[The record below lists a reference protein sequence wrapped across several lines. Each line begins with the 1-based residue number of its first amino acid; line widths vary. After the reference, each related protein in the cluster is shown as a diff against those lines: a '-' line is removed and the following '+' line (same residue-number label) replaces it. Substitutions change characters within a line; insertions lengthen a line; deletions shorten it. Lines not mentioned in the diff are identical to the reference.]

1 MSEGRRVGGSVKATD
16 GAHELAKSGP
26 PPPRRGA
33 GPRVSDSLSSSRRR
47 GRERGPWA
55 AGMALGILLAVSLA
69 PPLSAQ
75 ADTLALS
82 DCVSLALERNPLV
95 RSAQQQVQASL
106 ARIRQARAL
115 PQPTLDID
123 SDLQPRMTDFRGSEE
138 RYVGLSQTV
147 PFPGRTWI
155 HGKVARE
162 ESNEVV
168 ADRDLLRL
176 DITYQVT
183 TAFYDILLARE
194 QLEYARQNEGLAADF
209 VSMTE
214 MKFQAGDLAQVE
226 VVRARVEA
234 ARARS
239 AVRAAEN
246 EVRLALARMNFLLA
260 RDVSNPLVADGT
272 LRTELVTPHP
282 EALTRAALEARP
294 EMRRVNASIARESHK
309 KTQGYLSYFPDFD
322 VGVAQHRQTGLEN
335 TWDVTL
341 SLSLPV
347 LFWQPVRG
355 EIAEAGAN
363 ERAFREE
370 GVHVAN
376 AISLE
381 VQEAVA
387 NLATAAEQIRLF
399 EDGIL
404 GQAEEAYR
412 MYQFSFEQGEIDA
425 LDLIEARRTLNEAR
439 TSYADALYTYDVV
452 RAAAE
457 RAVGRPIQEQDH
469 VQDLPQPAPID
480 DSIDPSPFNELRAG
494 FPPGGDSV
502 GGGPRHRRRLR
513 RGSGNGGR

>member
-1 MSEGRRVGGSVKATD
+1 MSEGRRGEGSVAVND
-16 GAHELAKSGP
+16 GARELARSGP

-33 GPRVSDSLSSSRRR
+33 GPTVAGFLARP
-47 GRERGPWA
+47 GRKGRKKGPQA
-55 AGMALGILLAVSLA
+55 FGITLGILLAVSPA
-69 PPLSAQ
+69 PPLLAQ
-75 ADTLALS
+75 TDTLALS
-82 DCVSLALERNPLV
+82 DCVSIALERNPLV
-95 RSAQQQVQASL
+95 HSAQEQVQASL
-106 ARIRQARAL
+106 ARIRKARAL

-123 SDLQPRMTDFRGSEE
+123 SDLQPGMTDFRGSEE

-147 PFPGRTWI
+147 PFPGRTWLQ
-155 HGKVARE
+155 GKVARE

-226 VVRARVEA
+226 VVRARVEE

-260 RDVSNPLVADGT
+260 RGASDPLAVEGA
-272 LRTELVTPHP
+272 LRNELVTPDP
-282 EALTRAALEARP
+282 ESLTRAALEARP
-294 EMRRVNASIARESHK
+294 EMQRVNASIARESLK

-322 VGVAQHRQTGLEN
+322 VGVAQHRQTGLDN

-347 LFWQPVRG
+347 FFWQPVRG

-370 GVHVAN
+370 AVHVAN

-381 VQEAVA
+381 VQEAVS
-387 NLATAAEQIRLF
+387 NLTMAAEQIRLF

-469 VQDLPQPAPID
+469 VQDPPQMAPIH
-480 DSIDPSPFNELRAG
+480 DSTDPPPLDELRAG
-494 FPPGGDSV
+494 FPPGRDGAD
-502 GGGPRHRRRLR
+502 GGFRHRRRLR
-513 RGSGNGGR
+513 RGAGAGGR